1 MWNCF
6 CMKTLQFGK
15 EMAEGEHKR
24 DSGLE
29 KMKRGKM
36 THFL

>member
-1 MWNCF
+1 
-6 CMKTLQFGK
+6 MKTLQFGK
-15 EMAEGEHKR
+15 EMAEGEYKR
-24 DSGLE
+24 DKVKCGLE